1 MNYKVGFIGCG
12 NMGGAL
18 VKAVALSLQKGEIAV
33 CDYNEEK
40 TSAMAK
46 EYGAI
51 PVSAEKIAKYAD
63 FVVLGVKPQGLEETV
78 SSIAPFLQERSDVTV
93 VTMAAGISIA
103 AVQSFIKKALP
114 VIRIMPNTPVAL
126 GEGMI
131 LYSLVGVCEKAH
143 NEFLSYF
150 AKAGVFACIP
160 EEEIDAGGALSG
172 CGPAFVYLFTE
183 ALIDGARAL
192 GLSEE
197 QAKQYAIQTVK
208 GAAEMMQTYQDPTSL
223 RKAVCSPNGTTLAGI
238 AAMEKEG
245 FSSSVKAAVQA
256 AYNRTLELKK

>member
-1 MNYKVGFIGCG
+1 MKYKVGFIGCG

-18 VKAVALSLQKGEIAV
+18 IKAVSHSLQKGEIAV
-33 CDYNEEK
+33 CDQNAEK
-40 TSAMAK
+40 TNTLEK

-51 PVSAEKIAKYAD
+51 PVSAEEIAKYAD
-63 FVVLGVKPQGLEETV
+63 FVILGVKPQVLQEAV
-78 SSIAPFLQERSDVTV
+78 SPIAPFLQERADVTV
-93 VTMAAGISIA
+93 VTMAAGISIS
-103 AVQSFIKKALP
+103 AVQGFIQKEVP
-114 VIRIMPNTPVAL
+114 VIRIMPNTPVAV
-126 GEGMI
+126 GAGMI
-131 LYSLVGVCEKAH
+131 LYSLANVCEKAH
-143 NEFLSYF
+143 KEFLSYF

-160 EEEIDAGGALSG
+160 EEEIDVGGALSG

-183 ALIDGARAL
+183 ALINGAKAL
-192 GLSEE
+192 GLSET

-208 GAAEMMQTYQDPTSL
+208 GAAEMMQTYQDPASL

-245 FSSSVKAAVQA
+245 FSSSVEAAVHA

>member
-1 MNYKVGFIGCG
+1 MKYKVGFIGCG

-18 VKAVALSLQKGEIAV
+18 IKAVSRSLQKGEIAV
-33 CDYNEEK
+33 CDQNAEK
-40 TSAMAK
+40 TNTMEK

-51 PVSAEKIAKYAD
+51 PVSAEEIAKYAD
-63 FVVLGVKPQGLEETV
+63 FVVLGVKPQVLQEAL
-78 SSIAPFLQERSDVTV
+78 SPIATFLQGRSDVTV
-93 VTMAAGISIA
+93 VTMAAGISIS
-103 AVQSFIKKALP
+103 AVQGFIQKEVP
-114 VIRIMPNTPVAL
+114 VIRIMPNTPVAV

-131 LYSLVGVCEKAH
+131 LYSLANVCEKAH
-143 NEFLSYF
+143 KEFLSYF

-183 ALIDGARAL
+183 ALIDGAKAL
-192 GLSEE
+192 GLSEA

-208 GAAEMMQTYQDPTSL
+208 GAAEMMQTYQDPASL

-245 FSSSVKAAVQA
+245 FSPSVKAAVHA